1 MYNNSNKRKYISLK
15 EVIMTAEELY
25 SQVMGSAELQQ
36 ELEAATDAG
45 TLDAFLSSK
54 GCSASAEEFSACVAS
69 HTK

>member
-1 MYNNSNKRKYISLK
+1 
-15 EVIMTAEELY
+15 MTAEELY

-69 HTK
+69 HTKYHKI

>member
-1 MYNNSNKRKYISLK
+1 
-15 EVIMTAEELY
+15 MTAEELY
-25 SQVMGSAELQQ
+25 SQIMGSADLQQ

-54 GCSASAEEFSACVAS
+54 GCSASADEFSACVAS